1 MFPKTNNRSQSKIL
15 LCSILHVLYL
25 MLNQPFIFK
34 GPHIIN
40 MNLHAVINYK
50 NKLKVARVPIRT
62 SRKVYFVAE
71 SIFINVLP
79 NVPWFFF
86 LKHERNVY
94 SGDYGPVR
102 LSIRRLWPF
111 VIIKRVNRSKSQSG
125 KFGNSCLYIYLWC
138 FCLFS
143 FEITWQEF
151 KKDIVV

>member
-1 MFPKTNNRSQSKIL
+1 
-15 LCSILHVLYL
+15 

-94 SGDYGPVR
+94 SGDYGPVH
-102 LSIRRLWPF
+102 
-111 VIIKRVNRSKSQSG
+111 RSEFPSAVYPRYYIDMAVRNNKKGKSP
-125 KFGNSCLYIYLWC
+125 K
-138 FCLFS
+138 
-143 FEITWQEF
+143 EP
-151 KKDIVV
+151 VR